1 MNSTTPHFWRDPRL
15 PFIEARAIEDGRQL
29 HYGRHAHAV
38 FSIGAVTAGQSWYLH
53 EDQRLR
59 IAQGTVVL
67 MNPGAVHACNPIE
80 DQPWSYVM
88 FYVDDAWFGEVQ
100 EACEGRGDSRF
111 RPLAP
116 VLSQASGLFR
126 DLTGLYAD
134 LLSPDLDLLAKHEAA
149 LRFFIQVQRTLG
161 GATPRPARPSPR
173 VERAAAYIDA
183 HYRSSLTLADI
194 CQAANLSEGYLI
206 RAFEQR
212 FHLTPHAYLVNRRIQ
227 HVQARLRK
235 GAAIADCAQEA
246 GFADQAHLQ
255 RAFKRH
261 LAVTPGQ
268 YRA

>member
-29 HYGRHAHAV
+29 SYGRHAHAV

-53 EDQRLR
+53 EDKRLR

-67 MNPGAVHACNPIE
+67 MNPDAVHACNPIE

-88 FYVDDAWFGEVQ
+88 FYVDAAWFGGIQ
-100 EACEGRGDSRF
+100 QACEGRANSRF
-111 RPLAP
+111 RPLVP
-116 VLSQASGLFR
+116 VLSHEAGLFR
-126 DLTGLYAD
+126 GLIALYAD
-134 LLSPDLDLLAKHEAA
+134 LLAPDLDLLDKHEAA
-149 LRFFIQVQRTLG
+149 LKFFMQVHYTLS
-161 GATPRPARPSPR
+161 GAAPRMTKASPR
-173 VERAAAYIDA
+173 VERAAAFIDA

-194 CQAANLSEGYLI
+194 CHAANLSEGYLI

-227 HVQARLRK
+227 HAQARLRE

-261 LAVTPGQ
+261 LAVTPGR